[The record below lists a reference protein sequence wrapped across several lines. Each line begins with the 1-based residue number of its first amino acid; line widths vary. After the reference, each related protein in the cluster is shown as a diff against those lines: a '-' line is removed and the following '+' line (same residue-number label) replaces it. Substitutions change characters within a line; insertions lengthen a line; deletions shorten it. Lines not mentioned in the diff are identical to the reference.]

1 MRGQHLLFGECVV
14 SLPAR
19 VLFLF
24 RDTAQASH
32 PCLLSLRWRCQLL
45 TRQRAPLQSGGTP
58 LHRAAAGDEKGAIK
72 ALVEAGVERE
82 AKDNVSGERR

>member
-14 SLPAR
+14 SLPAH

-32 PCLLSLRWRCQLL
+32 PCLLSLRRRWQLL
-45 TRQRAPLQSGGTP
+45 TKQRAPLQEEQTP
-58 LHRAAAGDEKGAIK
+58 LHRAAYTGKEGAIK
-72 ALVEAGVERE
+72 ALLEAGADRE
-82 AKDNVSGERR
+82 AKDKVSGERR